1 MPHLSGNH
9 IIARS
14 GPRISIDDGPLKNAP
29 PRRQQFTAGNRGVES
44 TTARPSIRWAADAG
58 FFDFLVDRRFP
69 ELPSEQPHSSGEA
82 AIIRGA
88 RKSQRVIT
96 ATGHQARAD
105 RQPGRHLVGF

>member
-1 MPHLSGNH
+1 MPRRGGNSLLQA
-9 IIARS
+9 IEELRV
-14 GPRISIDDGPLKNAP
+14 P
-29 PRRQQFTAGNRGVES
+29 PRAHQSVG
-44 TTARPSIRWAADAG
+44 RPMAG